1 MRILPVLDVMHG
13 QVVRGVAGRRA
24 EYKPIVSTLTASTA
38 PVDVARAFRE
48 HFGFDELYL
57 ADLDAIAGQP
67 PALPLYDALK
77 AKGFRL
83 WVDAGLRYASHATP
97 LLEHGVDNLIVGL
110 ETCSGPAMLVDLLAQ
125 RANLVFSL
133 DLKGG
138 QAMAA
143 PGAWP
148 QSDPFA
154 IAAGVIALGIR
165 RLLVLDLAQV
175 GVGAG
180 VGTELL
186 CRRLR
191 ASYPELELAAGGG
204 VRGPEDVDVMAN
216 AGVDWLL
223 VASALHDGRLSR
235 ESLHARNSHVAD

>member
-1 MRILPVLDVMHG
+1 
-13 QVVRGVAGRRA
+13 
-24 EYKPIVSTLTASTA
+24 
-38 PVDVARAFRE
+38 VDIARAFRE

-57 ADLDAIAGQP
+57 ADLDAIGGQT
-67 PALPLYDALK
+67 PALHLYDALK
-77 AKGFRL
+77 ADGFRL
-83 WVDAGLRYASHATP
+83 WVDAGLRHAAHATP

-110 ETCSGPAMLVDLLAQ
+110 ETCSGPTMLVELLAQ

-138 QAMAA
+138 QALAA

-148 QSDPFA
+148 EGDPFA
-154 IAAGVIALGIR
+154 IAAGVMALGVR

-186 CRRLR
+186 CRSLR

-204 VRGPEDVDVMAN
+204 VRGPEDVDVMADS
-216 AGVDWLL
+216 GVDWLL